1 MRTSHR
7 KWINVIV
14 DLYNKTPNARKL
26 EKKIVDIIN
35 INFMFSSRHPF
46 NNKDMYCRCIDH
58 HSFVK
63 IIFIIIFLFVER
75 LHMYFP

>member
-35 INFMFSSRHPF
+35 I
-46 NNKDMYCRCIDH
+46 Y
-58 HSFVK
+58 V
-63 IIFIIIFLFVER
+63 
-75 LHMYFP
+75 